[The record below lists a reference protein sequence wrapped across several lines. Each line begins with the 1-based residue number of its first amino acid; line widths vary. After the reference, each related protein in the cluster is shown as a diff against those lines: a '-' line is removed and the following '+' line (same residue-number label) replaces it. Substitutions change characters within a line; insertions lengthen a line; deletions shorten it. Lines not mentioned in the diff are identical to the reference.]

1 MVRENMLGT
10 VKELASVP
18 GVNPHYLFQQ
28 NNGVWGSGHKEGD
41 KICMKQLNM
50 VTSVHLKGKPYSQE
64 ELMLR
69 LHGVL
74 VTREDEPGLGLS
86 MKPARL

>member
-1 MVRENMLGT
+1 
-10 VKELASVP
+10 
-18 GVNPHYLFQQ
+18 
-28 NNGVWGSGHKEGD
+28 
-41 KICMKQLNM
+41 MKQLNM

-69 LHGVL
+69 LHEVL
-74 VTREDEPGLGLS
+74 VTQEDEPGLGLS